1 MKKLVLTA
9 AFTLVGVIA
18 VSAQTDTTQ
27 QNPSQNQNSGNQPT
41 TQTQQ
46 DPQATSN
53 LEQPLKIKMQQ
64 PQ

>member
-27 QNPSQNQNSGNQPT
+27 QNPSQTQNPNNQTT

-46 DPQATSN
+46 GTQAASDWGAN
-53 LEQPLKIKMQQ
+53 SALFCP
-64 PQ
+64 